1 VRGLL
6 DPSCLPIERLKIQS
20 KVYVHLEVMILQPLF
35 LKPVFKEI
43 GAEWLFKK
51 NLAIVL
57 ETQQSSDTTY
67 RVYDYD
73 RRDAEGNLR
82 DLHLAKGIE
91 VTTVPHRN
99 TVSSPVVQEHGN
111 SRITTFVESD
121 FFSVYKWEVRGKS
134 VFAYNDQYLLLSV
147 IKGKR
152 DTFSCK

>member
-1 VRGLL
+1 
-6 DPSCLPIERLKIQS
+6 
-20 KVYVHLEVMILQPLF
+20 
-35 LKPVFKEI
+35 
-43 GAEWLFKK
+43 
-51 NLAIVL
+51 LAIVL

-82 DLHLAKGIE
+82 DLHLEKAIE
-91 VTTVPHRN
+91 VTTVPHRDA
-99 TVSSPVVQEHGN
+99 VSSPVVQEHGN
-111 SRITTFVESD
+111 SIVTSFVESD